1 MNALT
6 ASDMLSCSTERTILL
21 MTGASML
28 RFLLA
33 FALIFCAANVPIQSQ
48 NQKTTIPGHYL
59 FAWAGDAAQK
69 GNDFLA
75 VIDADPTS
83 PSYGHLVTTLA
94 TDQQTMQVH
103 HTEYTMPAS
112 GMLFANDHEAGR
124 TFIFDLRDPLHPKL
138 VTSFTD
144 MAGYMHPHSYLRLP
158 NGHVLATFQH
168 AHHSASQ
175 EPIGMTGGLVEI
187 DDQGNVIRSASNA
200 DPAFAG
206 ALLTPY
212 SLVVLPELD
221 RVVSTNSSMHAE
233 QIFAGVTYQV
243 WRLSDLKLLKTA
255 YFDVGE
261 NRYAQISPEEPRLG
275 PDGSIFVQTLGCGL
289 ERITGVNTDAPRSE
303 LVYTFP
309 GNWCG
314 VPTIVGHYLVQSAGA
329 THGLIVLDIANAAKP
344 VEVSRLKLSDT
355 YLPHWTG
362 WDPKTQRVVVT
373 SSMTPGAPAERLYLM
388 KLDLATGAL
397 TLDDSFRDTDGKIGF
412 NFADR
417 EWPHGWKGSGL
428 PHGVVFSR

>member
-1 MNALT
+1 MQRALFT
-6 ASDMLSCSTERTILL
+6 LAVIL
-21 MTGASML
+21 GAIVLPMEPQEQPL
-28 RFLLA
+28 KA
-33 FALIFCAANVPIQSQ
+33 
-48 NQKTTIPGHYL
+48 PGHYL
-59 FAWAGDAAQK
+59 FAWTGDVEQK

-75 VIDADPTS
+75 VIDADPAS
-83 PSYGHLVTTLA
+83 PSYGHLMTTIV
-94 TDQQTMQVH
+94 TDQRTMRVH

-112 GMLFANDHEAGR
+112 GMLFANDHDAGR
-124 TFIFDLRDPLHPKL
+124 TFVFDLRDPLHPKL

-168 AHHSASQ
+168 PHHGASA
-175 EPIGMTGGLVEI
+175 EPMGKTGGLVEI
-187 DDQGNVIRSASNA
+187 DDQGKVIRSASNA

-212 SLVVLPELD
+212 SLVVLPEID
-221 RVVSTNSSMHAE
+221 RVVSTNSSMHLYD
-233 QIFAGVTYQV
+233 IFAGVTYQV

-261 NRYAQISPEEPRLG
+261 NRYAQISPEEPRVG

-289 ERITGVNTDAPRSE
+289 ERITGVNTDEPKSQ

-314 VPTIVGHYLVQSAGA
+314 VPNIIGHYLVQTAGA
-329 THGLIVLDIANAAKP
+329 TNGLIVLDIANPAKP

-355 YLPHWTG
+355 YWPHWTA
-362 WDPKTQRVVVT
+362 WDPKTQRIVVT
-373 SSMTPGAPAERLYLM
+373 PRVNPGEPGERLYLM
-388 KLDLATGAL
+388 KLDLAAGTL
-397 TLDDSFRDTDGKIGF
+397 SLDDAFRDTDGKIGF
-412 NFADR
+412 NFNR
-417 EWPHGWKGSGL
+417 QWPHGWNGSGL
-428 PHGVVFSR
+428 PHGAVFSR